1 MDLSVTFLVT
11 MRRYLLRKIR
21 LENNKT
27 LHKKWNGKE
36 TEMSAQP
43 MVLMLNVL
51 FLALMGLLSLVGTS
65 ALVELVITLL
75 REEQHPTFHPTFESE
90 DA

>member
-1 MDLSVTFLVT
+1 
-11 MRRYLLRKIR
+11 
-21 LENNKT
+21 
-27 LHKKWNGKE
+27 
-36 TEMSAQP
+36 MSAQP

-51 FLALMGLLSLVGTS
+51 FLALMGLFSLVGTS

-75 REEQHPTFHPTFESE
+75 RGEPHPASHPSFEAE